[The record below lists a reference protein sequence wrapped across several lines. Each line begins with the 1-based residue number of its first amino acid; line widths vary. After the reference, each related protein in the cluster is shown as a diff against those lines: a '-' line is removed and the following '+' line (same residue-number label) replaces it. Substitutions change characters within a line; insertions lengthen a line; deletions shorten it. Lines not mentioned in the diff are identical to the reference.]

1 MCTHMYVYFPALPLI
16 RPRNN
21 DQPVAMTIPG
31 ALNVPGMHLNALKY
45 HFLLEE
51 IKAFCRNG

>member
-1 MCTHMYVYFPALPLI
+1 MCTHMYVYFPALSLI

-45 HFLLEE
+45 HFLPEE
-51 IKAFCRNG
+51 IKAF